1 MKGASLAEDVATAR
15 KAGIVLAIIAV
26 VEGGWLFV
34 NANHRLGRF
43 LNYTGFKDA
52 NAGTWGWTSAA
63 AITVLFLAYSARLP
77 SVRSNFIRF
86 SWLKILAIAVAITAG
101 FCEETIFR
109 KVLMDALQD
118 HGFGLVVQLAASAVA
133 FGIGHAVWGLF
144 RGSLVAALGIVLVTG
159 ALGFGLALVY
169 LISHRIVAP
178 CIVAHFAMNF
188 FAEPGLV
195 LSALK
200 GEMSRVRK
208 RGMTTN

>member
-1 MKGASLAEDVATAR
+1 LKGASLAEDTATTR
-15 KAGIVLAIIAV
+15 KAAFILAIIALA
-26 VEGGWLFV
+26 EGGWLLL

-43 LNYTGFKDA
+43 LHYTGFEDA
-52 NAGTWGWTSAA
+52 NAGTWGWVSAA
-63 AITVLFLAYSARLP
+63 VITLLFLAYSARLP

-86 SWLKILAIAVAITAG
+86 SWLKILAIAVAITAA

-118 HGFGLVVQLAASAVA
+118 RGFGLVVQLAASAVA
-133 FGIGHAVWGLF
+133 FGVAHAVWGLF
-144 RGSLVAALGIVLVTG
+144 RGSFMAALRIVLVTG

-169 LISHRIVAP
+169 LISHRIVAT

-200 GEMSRVRK
+200 EEMSQMHNK
-208 RGMTTN
+208 I